1 MTIRELCQSLVDE
14 GFSLDY
20 HRIAVSSDE
29 SPENNYL
36 DSLVSVIRDLNPA
49 SAILINCGVGV
60 VRTT

>member
-1 MTIRELCQSLVDE
+1 MTIRELYQSLSDE
-14 GFSLDY
+14 GFSLEY

-36 DSLVSVIRDLNPA
+36 DSLVAVIRDLDPA
-49 SAILINCGVGV
+49 AAIFINCGVGV